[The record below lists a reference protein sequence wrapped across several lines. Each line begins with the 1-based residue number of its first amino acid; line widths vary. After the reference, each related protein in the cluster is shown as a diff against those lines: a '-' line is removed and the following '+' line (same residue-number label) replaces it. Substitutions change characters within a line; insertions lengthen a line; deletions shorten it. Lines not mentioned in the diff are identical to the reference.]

1 MHLREPFPLRTY
13 IALSLLGLGSGFV
26 GALTG
31 ATLAS
36 HAHRVATTI
45 PIIEPAPTV
54 ELVPV
59 AAAVTA
65 QTERQPAPSTKPGF
79 VIEVDGARWMV
90 LDVDAQTIDTP
101 RAAHLVD
108 GEYPTDAIARLRD
121 RDLTPELRA
130 WRGQPVIVDGTCTDT
145 LHDFAVISQLS
156 GDPAYADDSLA
167 DHPRWAIRHGE
178 GDEAQMRWTA
188 AGIEANGV
196 HLVAAKLETCTGT
209 YARAASAPAAVPFT
223 PIEDADTLAKQ
234 ATAKLLASEAG
245 QQARIDLDVG
255 WQGGAYARV
264 DFETVTEIATKVARD
279 PRTGTTWIA
288 VHAHADFA
296 CGGPQVNVFG
306 LYRVADGALVSV
318 REEASPDLAAVEAL
332 VDLDGDG
339 VPELLGN
346 GWISPTRAFYDQDL
360 APIVSYEVPFFGCPC

>member
-26 GALTG
+26 GALSG
-31 ATLAS
+31 ATIAS
-36 HAHRVATTI
+36 HAHRVAITI
-45 PIIEPAPTV
+45 PIIDPAPTAEV
-54 ELVPV
+54 VTV
-59 AAAVTA
+59 AAAVSA
-65 QTERQPAPSTKPGF
+65 RTERQPAPSNKPGF

-90 LDVDAQTIDTP
+90 LDVDAQTIVSR

-108 GEYPTDAIARLRD
+108 GEYPTEAIARLRD

-145 LHDFAVISQLS
+145 LRDFAVISQLS

-196 HLVAAKLETCTGT
+196 HLVAAKLATCTGT
-209 YARAASAPAAVPFT
+209 FARAASAPAAVPFG
-223 PIEDADTLAKQ
+223 PIEDASALADQ
-234 ATAKLLASEAG
+234 AATRLLASETGRAA
-245 QQARIDLDVG
+245 QARIDQENLGDS
-255 WQGGAYARV
+255 QSQT
-264 DFETVTEIATKVARD
+264 DFNAATQVETKVARD
-279 PRTGTTWIA
+279 PRTGAVWIA

-296 CGGPQVNVFG
+296 CGGPEINFFG
-306 LYRVADGALVSV
+306 LYRASEGTLMTV
-318 REEASPDLAAVEAL
+318 REEASPDLAGVEAL

-339 VPELLGN
+339 VPELVGN

-360 APIVSYEVPFFGCPC
+360 APLVSYQVPF